1 MLIYCFVL
9 QDNAW
14 STKDIIRISYS
25 WARQYVIASKS
36 PLQKSRPFVA
46 TSPLVC
52 DSVCLN
58 TDGLV
63 RVEGDFA
70 SAGGLVQDSNRVW
83 MFGFCR
89 YFGCFSVL
97 DAELWAILDGLH
109 LTLDRGFNHILIQTD
124 SLEAILAIQ
133 EEPVG

>member
-1 MLIYCFVL
+1 ML
-9 QDNAW
+9 
-14 STKDIIRISYS
+14 
-25 WARQYVIASKS
+25 RQYVIASKS

-70 SAGGLVQDSNRVW
+70 SAGGLVRD
-83 MFGFCR
+83 
-89 YFGCFSVL
+89 
-97 DAELWAILDGLH
+97 
-109 LTLDRGFNHILIQTD
+109 
-124 SLEAILAIQ
+124 
-133 EEPVG
+133 